1 MPINKKRKGIC
12 KERWDIMLGEGTF
25 QPYAVNTFS
34 KRGKQLTTIT
44 PAHYVRPHEVRP
56 YRRKD
61 GTFVSGCWRDGDG
74 DSTINRDTGYFARN
88 PNAIPQV
95 LKKGGKL

>member
-1 MPINKKRKGIC
+1 MQRKVGLLC
-12 KERWDIMLGEGTF
+12 WGKEHSSHT
-25 QPYAVNTFS
+25 
-34 KRGKQLTTIT
+34 QLIQFTTIT

-74 DSTINRDTGYFARN
+74 DSTINRNTGYFARN

>member
-1 MPINKKRKGIC
+1 
-12 KERWDIMLGEGTF
+12 MLGEGTF
-25 QPYAVNTFS
+25 EPFAVNTFS
-34 KRGKQLTTIT
+34 HQGKQFTTIT

-95 LKKGGKL
+95 LKKGGKI

>member
-1 MPINKKRKGIC
+1 
-12 KERWDIMLGEGTF
+12 MLGEGTF

-34 KRGKQLTTIT
+34 KSAKQFTIIT

-74 DSTINRDTGYFARN
+74 DSTINRDTGYFARK

>member
-1 MPINKKRKGIC
+1 
-12 KERWDIMLGEGTF
+12 MLGEGTF

-34 KRGKQLTTIT
+34 KRGKQFTTIT

-61 GTFVSGCWRDGDG
+61 GTFVSGCWRDGD
-74 DSTINRDTGYFARN
+74 STINRDTGYFARN